1 MLRSIFFSSL
11 DIRFNITAQRCVGCD
26 ITSAISSELKFFFS
40 LDFRFDIATTMT
52 EKEDDKSGNKILNYV
67 ITGVKLIGILTCLYF
82 FVCSLDILSISFK
95 LLAGKAT
102 GTIQL

>member
-1 MLRSIFFSSL
+1 
-11 DIRFNITAQRCVGCD
+11 
-26 ITSAISSELKFFFS
+26 
-40 LDFRFDIATTMT
+40 MT

-102 GTIQL
+102 GEIFKAKWLEDNPMVGLMIGA